1 MKVLLIIL
9 AILLCIFMLPIKVN
23 LTYNDG
29 IRASLK
35 FFFFKFQIIPK
46 KNKERMNKKEFNEEV
61 KKSKKIKVKKQQ
73 KKNAQ
78 KAVKTKKYS
87 AEDIPFYFE
96 LIKDFL
102 PKTYN
107 SVRRGLTVKI
117 KSINVAVGTDDAAK
131 TAIAYGVISQ
141 SVAYLLHFLDSIAKV
156 SRTKT
161 SRISVTSDFLSDK
174 TEFDFNIDIS
184 WKLWRALFILLSTAY
199 RALNSILAHQNHTKN
214 KTITNSNKAK
224 AEEK

>member
-23 LTYNDG
+23 LTYNGG

-35 FFFFKFQIIPK
+35 FFFFRFQIIPK
-46 KNKERMNKKEFNEEV
+46 KNKKRMSKKEFNEEV
-61 KKSKKIKVKKQQ
+61 KKSKKNKVKKQ

-78 KAVKTKKYS
+78 KTVKTRKYS
-87 AEDIPFYFE
+87 ADDIPFYFE

-102 PKTYN
+102 AKTYN

-117 KSINVAVGTDDAAK
+117 KSINVVVGTDDAAK

-141 SVAYLLHFLDSIAKV
+141 SVAYLLQFLDSIAKV
-156 SRTKT
+156 SKTK
-161 SRISVTSDFLSDK
+161 SSKISVTSDFLSDQ
-174 TEFDFNIDIS
+174 TDFDFNIDIS
-184 WKLWRALFILLSTAY
+184 WKLWRALFILLSTGY
-199 RALNSILAHQNHTKN
+199 RALISILAHQNHTKN
-214 KTITNSNKAK
+214 KIVTNSNKAK